1 MATYTRQST
10 FTDGDTIF
18 ASLLNNEYDQLV
30 AAFNVSSGHTH
41 DGTTTGDGGPISN
54 LFSNT
59 LTFGTN
65 TNNDI
70 SVTFDATSND
80 GVFTWM
86 EDEDYFQFSDD
97 ILLSTDEKL
106 LFRDSAIYINSSV
119 DGQLDLVA
127 DTEIQIAATTID
139 INGNTE
145 ISGSLTLGSSTAV
158 SSVLDEDN
166 MASDSA
172 TALATQ
178 QSIKAYVDAQV
189 AAATMTWTYVSRAT
203 IFTSSSGNH
212 NTWTSCS
219 ISTGTVPASASAIII
234 SVYSQSTSSDVTN
247 AYIRATGIAERI
259 MGKSYSPNNS
269 DDASGDF
276 NTFTIPYKSS
286 VDIKW
291 TTNNSGESDNLVA
304 VYVDGYIS

>member
-1 MATYTRQST
+1 MSNYSVI
-10 FTDGDTIF
+10 TDWDGKDALADSNPAKVISGDEF
-18 ASLLNNEYDQLV
+18 QDE
-30 AAFNVSSGHTH
+30 
-41 DGTTTGDGGPISN
+41 
-54 LFSNT
+54 
-59 LTFGTN
+59 
-65 TNNDI
+65 
-70 SVTFDATSND
+70 FDAIAT
-80 GVFTWM
+80 
-86 EDEDYFQFSDD
+86 
-97 ILLSTDEKL
+97 
-106 LFRDSAIYINSSV
+106 A
-119 DGQLDLVA
+119 VA
-127 DTEIQIAATTID
+127 TKAD
-139 INGNTE
+139 INGNAAETF
-145 ISGSLTLGSSTAV
+145 SASTAASGTNTTQV
-158 SSVLDEDN
+158 ATTAFVQTAKSDCLLDGDLLDEDD
-166 MASDSA
+166 MSSDSA
-172 TALATQ
+172 TAPASQ

-234 SVYSQSTSSDVTN
+234 SVYSQSTSSDTTT
-247 AYIRATGIAERI
+247 AYFRATGIAERI

-291 TTNNSGESDNLVA
+291 ITNNSGESDNQVL

>member
-1 MATYTRQST
+1 MSDYTVQIDWSGK
-10 FTDGDTIF
+10 D
-18 ASLLNNEYDQLV
+18 SLADSD
-30 AAFNVSSGHTH
+30 ADKIISGADFQTE
-41 DGTTTGDGGPISN
+41 
-54 LFSNT
+54 
-59 LTFGTN
+59 
-65 TNNDI
+65 
-70 SVTFDATSND
+70 FDAIETA
-80 GVFTWM
+80 
-86 EDEDYFQFSDD
+86 
-97 ILLSTDEKL
+97 
-106 LFRDSAIYINSSV
+106 SATK
-119 DGQLDLVA
+119 A
-127 DTEIQIAATTID
+127 D
-139 INGNTE
+139 INGDATE
-145 ISGSLTLGSSTAV
+145 AFSVASLTLGGTAITSTAAELNILDGV
-158 SSVLDEDN
+158 TATATELNLLDGITAVNDEDD
-166 MASDSA
+166 MSSDSD
-172 TALATQ
+172 TSLATQ

-234 SVYSQSTSSDVTN
+234 SVYSQSTSSDITT

>member
-1 MATYTRQST
+1 MSNYSVI
-10 FTDGDTIF
+10 TDWDGKDALADSNPAKVISGDEF
-18 ASLLNNEYDQLV
+18 QDE
-30 AAFNVSSGHTH
+30 
-41 DGTTTGDGGPISN
+41 
-54 LFSNT
+54 
-59 LTFGTN
+59 
-65 TNNDI
+65 
-70 SVTFDATSND
+70 FDAIATA
-80 GVFTWM
+80 V
-86 EDEDYFQFSDD
+86 
-97 ILLSTDEKL
+97 STK
-106 LFRDSAIYINSSV
+106 A
-119 DGQLDLVA
+119 
-127 DTEIQIAATTID
+127 D
-139 INGNTE
+139 INGSASE
-145 ISGSLTLGSSTAV
+145 AFSASSLTLGGTAITSTAAELNILDGV
-158 SSVLDEDN
+158 TATATELNLLDGITAVNDEDD
-166 MASDSA
+166 MTSDSD
-172 TALATQ
+172 TSLATQ

-234 SVYSQSTSSDVTN
+234 SVYSQSTSSDTTT
-247 AYIRATGIAERI
+247 AYFRATGIAERI

-291 TTNNSGESDNLVA
+291 ITNNSGESDNQVL

>member
-1 MATYTRQST
+1 MADSTTTTYGLTKPEV
-10 FTDGDTIF
+10 G
-18 ASLLNNEYDQLV
+18 ASADSWGTKLNANFDKIDDVL
-30 AAFNVSSGHTH
+30 
-41 DGTTTGDGGPISN
+41 DGTTAISN
-54 LFSNT
+54 
-59 LTFGTN
+59 
-65 TNNDI
+65 
-70 SVTFDATSND
+70 
-80 GVFTWM
+80 
-86 EDEDYFQFSDD
+86 
-97 ILLSTDEKL
+97 
-106 LFRDSAIYINSSV
+106 
-119 DGQLDLVA
+119 
-127 DTEIQIAATTID
+127 ID
-139 INGNTE
+139 INGGTIDGATIGANSASTGNFSTLSINGTDITATATE
-145 ISGSLTLGSSTAV
+145 LNLLDGITAV
-158 SSVLDEDN
+158 NDEDD
-166 MASDSA
+166 MTSDSD
-172 TALATQ
+172 TSLATQ

-234 SVYSQSTSSDVTN
+234 SVYSQSTSSDTTT
-247 AYIRATGIAERI
+247 AYFRATGIAERI

-291 TTNNSGESDNLVA
+291 ITNNSGESDNQVL